1 MNLDEIKKL
10 VFEIENIKLDDENA
24 HFLEDYL
31 KNKFI
36 IFVANSNNT
45 ELSNL
50 AKEVLKVN
58 DIEFSRW
65 FS

>member
-10 VFEIENIKLDDENA
+10 VFEIENKKWDDENA
-24 HFLEDYL
+24 HCLEDYL

-36 IFVANSNNT
+36 IFDANSNNT

-65 FS
+65 FA